1 MPYTPLLIFFQGAV
15 MAAGTTITFAESQSK
30 DLIFQPSTQY
40 LINSSTVARSLTET
54 RDYDGTMKR
63 LLLEGPISCYDKDK
77 DLFSKAYKYGLIELT
92 ERKLYDFPSPL
103 HRQIWSY
110 KLMPLEQ
117 YKYPGDILALIRD
130 TVAKFRPNELSRS
143 DRRVE
148 TDERNAPEAQYS
160 HEWYRSLHGVTGGN
174 VVMSPEYATAPGK
187 RRGRVDFYIPSMK
200 WGIELLR
207 DGSKLR
213 EHSDRFLTGP
223 YSALVKSGDIVDYAL
238 LDFRHTRPSAATPG

>member
-1 MPYTPLLIFFQGAV
+1 MRP
-15 MAAGTTITFAESQSK
+15 
-30 DLIFQPSTQY
+30 
-40 LINSSTVARSLTET
+40 TVSRSLTKK

-63 LLLEGPISCYDKDK
+63 LLLEGPISCHDKDG
-77 DLFSKAYKYGLIELT
+77 DLFAQASKCGLIELT
-92 ERKLYDFPSPL
+92 DRSFYDFPSPL

-110 KLMPLEQ
+110 KLVPSEQ
-117 YKYPGDILALIRD
+117 YKYVGNILALIQE
-130 TVAKFRPNELSRS
+130 TVAKFRPNRLSRS
-143 DRRVE
+143 DRRAE
-148 TDERNAPEAQYS
+148 TDERDTPEAQYS

-174 VVMSPEYATAPGK
+174 VVISPEYATAPGK

-213 EHSDRFLTGP
+213 EHSDRFLTGA

-238 LDFRHTRPSAATPG
+238 LDFRHMAPEPSTPG